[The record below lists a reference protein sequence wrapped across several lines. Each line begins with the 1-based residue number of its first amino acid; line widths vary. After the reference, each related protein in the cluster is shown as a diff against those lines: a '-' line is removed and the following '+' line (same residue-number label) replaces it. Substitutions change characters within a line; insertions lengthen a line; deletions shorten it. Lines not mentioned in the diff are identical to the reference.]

1 MPHCF
6 TRAALLLQQLRV
18 RLLHLLEVAQ
28 RHSLV
33 VELAL
38 QHLELLL
45 DVADLAREVVQE
57 GDLQALGMLL
67 VLDELVEARRNLL
80 LRENVYNFGTL

>member
-1 MPHCF
+1 MHVPHCF

-67 VLDELVEARRNLL
+67 VLVELVEARCNLL
-80 LRENVYNFGTL
+80 LRENV

>member
-67 VLDELVEARRNLL
+67 VLVELVEARCNLL
-80 LRENVYNFGTL
+80 LRENV

>member
-1 MPHCF
+1 M
-6 TRAALLLQQLRV
+6 LLQQLRV

-67 VLDELVEARRNLL
+67 VLVELVEARCNLL
-80 LRENVYNFGTL
+80 LRENV

>member
-1 MPHCF
+1 VPHCF

-67 VLDELVEARRNLL
+67 VLVELVEARCNLL
-80 LRENVYNFGTL
+80 LRENV